1 MTLGKDLGKKLLK
14 ILFLSN
20 GSMRSDVREY
30 LKALSWPGNHHFQL
44 DILKY

>member
-14 ILFLSN
+14 IKN
-20 GSMRSDVREY
+20 GSMRSDVRGH